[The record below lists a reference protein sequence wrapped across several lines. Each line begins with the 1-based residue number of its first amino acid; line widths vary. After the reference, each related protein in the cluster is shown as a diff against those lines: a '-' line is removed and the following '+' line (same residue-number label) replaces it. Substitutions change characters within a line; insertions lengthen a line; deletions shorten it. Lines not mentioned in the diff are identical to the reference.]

1 MLLPQKRSTGSGHPV
16 QSFAMTDPSASELFR
31 DSWEGAEAFF
41 PTMASRSGY
50 DWLLPM
56 GTLVEELRSRGYDS
70 TFRFGHSLWFM
81 VLSRSLKRGLRTGQ
95 PYVEIRPLAE
105 GGLSIRYELAGKRGV
120 LKSNTVS
127 LSPQLEHLLHL
138 LAAEETN

>member
-1 MLLPQKRSTGSGHPV
+1 
-16 QSFAMTDPSASELFR
+16 MTDLSNNDVFR

-50 DWLLPM
+50 DWLFPM
-56 GTLVEELRSRGYDS
+56 GALVEELRHRGFDRM
-70 TFRFGHSLWFM
+70 FRFGHSLWFM
-81 VLSRSLKRGLRTGQ
+81 VLSRSLKHGLRSGQ

-120 LKSNTVS
+120 LKSKTVS
-127 LSPQLEHLLHL
+127 LTPHLENLLEQ
-138 LAAEETN
+138 LAAEQVN

>member
-1 MLLPQKRSTGSGHPV
+1 
-16 QSFAMTDPSASELFR
+16 MTDPSSCDVFR

-56 GTLVEELRSRGYDS
+56 GKLVKELRRRGFDRM
-70 TFRFGHSLWFM
+70 FRFGHSLWFL
-81 VLSRSLKRGLRTGQ
+81 VLSRSLKHGLRTGQ

-120 LKSNTVS
+120 LKSKTVT
-127 LSPQLEHLLHL
+127 LTPHLENLLQL
-138 LAAEETN
+138 LAAEEVN